1 MVDLPDD
8 LPDVGAHRGDNPPEE
23 TGQTVRSPRGPDPST
38 SRARPAEALF
48 QVIRDPAHGRLAVR
62 AHPPR
67 AEATAPETG
76 DEVGQF
82 RTAEALRDALADV
95 GLEEWVAVF
104 EDAQADRMHVD
115 DDVTAHHAWLGR
127 ARYSAVV
134 FFETIEE
141 ARSFAN
147 GHDRPAP
154 DC

>member
-8 LPDVGAHRGDNPPEE
+8 LPDVGAHRGKNPPEE
-23 TGQTVRSPRGPDPST
+23 TGQTVRSPEGPDPSA
-38 SRARPAEALF
+38 SRARSIEALF
-48 QVIRDPAHGRLAVR
+48 QVIRGPAHGRLVIR
-62 AHPPR
+62 AHPAR

-82 RTAEALRDALADV
+82 RTAAALRDALADV

-127 ARYSAVV
+127 ARYSTVA

-141 ARSFAN
+141 ARSFADAH
-147 GHDRPAP
+147 GRPAP
-154 DC
+154 DH